1 MTNLNFDFATSS
13 TFSGTNTNTV
23 ISPKKVKYYTDLCKL
38 HNISPDEN
46 LSSSEMSKEIDR
58 LKSLGRPVTDGQKE
72 MILKL
77 GTEVKVTITDELL
90 NKLNFEKASALIKQ
104 LIAMKG
110 TVTNTLEPTEA
121 QLKFLLDMFTCP
133 DVDFEEFNI
142 YRRKVVGE
150 NTYVLLSKDE
160 FVALAKKNIS
170 QADASRFI
178 DAHRGAFFTWK
189 KTRLTESQV
198 AYIRQLE
205 KRLSVMRE
213 AVAIE
218 FGVDEE
224 GNLIELPHAKPAYSE
239 GMYNALAEHEIIQLS
254 KEQANEYIS
263 LLKADIERKELY
275 TGFEKGQD
283 SSDTFEVIRIQDLSD
298 EENLHQELVDNLY
311 KLSAMIGYQFIEVEE
326 SDLLEIKKALLE
338 LLENEEI
345 SFFDLGN
352 VLNKKV
358 FSAIMNA

>member
-1 MTNLNFDFATSS
+1 MTNSS
-13 TFSGTNTNTV
+13 T
-23 ISPKKVKYYTDLCKL
+23 ISPKKVKYYTDLCKS
-38 HNISPDEN
+38 HNITPDEN

-58 LKSLGRPVTDGQKE
+58 LKSLGRPVTDGQRE

-77 GTEVKVTITDELL
+77 GKEAKVTITDGLL
-90 NKLNFEKASALIKQ
+90 TKLNFEKASALIKQ
-104 LIAMKG
+104 LIMKS
-110 TVTNTLEPTEA
+110 TVTNEPTEA
-121 QLKFLLDMFTCP
+121 QLKFLLDMFACP
-133 DVDFEEFNI
+133 DVGFEEFGI
-142 YRRKVVGE
+142 YRKKQIAE

-160 FVALAKKNIS
+160 FIALAKKNIS
-170 QADASRFI
+170 QADASKFI
-178 DAHRGAFFTWK
+178 DAHRGVFFTWK
-189 KTRLTESQV
+189 KTRLTESQA

-213 AVAIE
+213 AVAVE

-239 GMYNALAEHEIIQLS
+239 GMYNALAEHEIVQLS
-254 KEQANEYIS
+254 KEKANEYIG

-283 SSDTFEVIRIQDLSD
+283 CSDTFEVIRVQDLSD
-298 EENLHQELVDNLY
+298 EDTLHQELINNLY
-311 KLSAMIGYQFIEVEE
+311 KLSAMIGYEFIEIEQSE
-326 SDLLEIKKALLE
+326 LSQIKEAILE

-345 SFFDLGN
+345 SFSDLGN
-352 VLNKKV
+352 VLNKRV